1 MSNLQFLANIRLA
14 TTEAGLS
21 KGYLIFSWGLPPP
34 SLPVYADHSAKV
46 ALSNGGQAIRGY
58 TSFSL
63 TWDRG
68 VLSNQQA
75 WVLRDLVEAALATGG
90 KQLFATVDYGWNS
103 TNAPG
108 HWVDLKGE
116 PHLGDFTP
124 VGNTGGL
131 LKDQVTLF
139 VNNLTEVNNPASF

>member
-1 MSNLQFLANIRLA
+1 MSSLQFLANIRLA

-21 KGYLIFSWGLPPP
+21 KGYLMFSWGLPPP
-34 SLPVYADHSAKV
+34 SLPVYADHAAKIT
-46 ALSNGGQAIRGY
+46 LTDGGQAVRGF

-68 VLSNQQA
+68 VLNSQQVY
-75 WVLRDLVEAALATGG
+75 VLRNLIEAAIATSG
-90 KQLFATVDYGWNS
+90 KQIFATVDYSWNS

-108 HWVDLKGE
+108 HWVDCSGF
-116 PHLGDFTP
+116 PHLSDYTP
-124 VGNTGGL
+124 AGGTGGL